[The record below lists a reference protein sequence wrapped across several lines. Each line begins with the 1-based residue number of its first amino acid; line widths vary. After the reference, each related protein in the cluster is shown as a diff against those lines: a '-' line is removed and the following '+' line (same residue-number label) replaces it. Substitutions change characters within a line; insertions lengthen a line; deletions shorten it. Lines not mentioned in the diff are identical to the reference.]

1 VSAEGVFHDAHEV
14 YALETEGW
22 EWVATFA
29 AQGLARN
36 YVTMLEIVRD
46 SDIPT
51 IGQTSIPA
59 AFEVRPV

>member
-1 VSAEGVFHDAHEV
+1 MFPDAHEV
-14 YALETEGW
+14 YALEENGW

-36 YVTMLEIVRD
+36 YVSLMEIVRD

-51 IGQTSIPA
+51 IGQGSIPA